1 MQEKTSGGK
10 PRAVE
15 EIFPLAQY
23 SPAQKFYSRAFSL
36 RVNQPG
42 VLWVAGLS
50 HPVSGLTFHVL
61 CTMKSPCIFGSLM

>member
-42 VLWVAGLS
+42 VLWLIS
-50 HPVSGLTFHVL
+50 SCEWPDIS
-61 CTMKSPCIFGSLM
+61 CTLHNEKPLHIW